1 MIGRNHGGGTG
12 VVARMQTYARRPA
25 ALLMIFLVIS
35 LTGGCSGP
43 PSPPV
48 VPSPSV
54 SPATSSIPPSGPLV
68 TVETRGG
75 MCIEGA
81 CGSTIAI
88 EVDGRI
94 HAIAPA
100 PAELGTVPGRALD
113 ALITEIAQAD
123 FPALKSHPF
132 TDTCPIAYD
141 GQETIYTFTT
151 TSAAQRIASCEVVVD
166 PAAPLF
172 LAVDAA
178 MRTITSG
185 G

>member
-1 MIGRNHGGGTG
+1 M
-12 VVARMQTYARRPA
+12 
-25 ALLMIFLVIS
+25 
-35 LTGGCSGP
+35 GGCSGP
-43 PSPPV
+43 PSPSIASSA
-48 VPSPSV
+48 SPSAV
-54 SPATSSIPPSGPLV
+54 ISTLEPSATPGRPLV

-75 MCIEGA
+75 MCAQGA
-81 CGSTIAI
+81 CDSTIAI

-100 PAELGTVPGRALD
+100 PAELGTVPGRALE
-113 ALITEIAQAD
+113 ALTTEIAQAD

>member
-1 MIGRNHGGGTG
+1 
-12 VVARMQTYARRPA
+12 MQTPTLRFA
-25 ALLMIFLVIS
+25 ALLTIVLVAS
-35 LTGGCSGP
+35 LSAGCSGP
-43 PSPPV
+43 PSPSILSSA
-48 VPSPSV
+48 SPSAV
-54 SPATSSIPPSGPLV
+54 ISSPTPSGPLV

-88 EVDGRI
+88 EIDGRI

-100 PAELGTVPGRALD
+100 PAELGTVPGRALE
-113 ALITEIAQAD
+113 ALTTEIAQAD

-132 TDTCPIAYD
+132 TETCPIAYD
-141 GQETIYTFTT
+141 VQETIYTFTT
-151 TSAAQRIASCEVVVD
+151 TSGAQRIASCEVVVD